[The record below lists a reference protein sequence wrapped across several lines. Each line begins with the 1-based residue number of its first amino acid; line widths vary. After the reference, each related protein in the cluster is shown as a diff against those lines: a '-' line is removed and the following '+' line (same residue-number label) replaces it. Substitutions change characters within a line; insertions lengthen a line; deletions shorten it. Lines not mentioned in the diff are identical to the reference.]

1 MKGGDRENHEVCF
14 WLVPGG
20 LEGLLFPPGKSDK
33 VLDLDTLH
41 TPSAAHTS
49 TAHTVN
55 CTHVN
60 CTHVNCTHVNCTHRQ
75 LPSAAHTT
83 VLETVVGIFRFESR
97 TRLNTVRLERKLYRQ
112 QLIYSRL
119 RNIIS
124 VLIRN
129 SAVTITSCPLPSA
142 PLGRNR
148 ADQRGRQD
156 FCSEQMSSNDQK
168 KPP

>member
-20 LEGLLFPPGKSDK
+20 LEGLLFSPAKAIRCW
-33 VLDLDTLH
+33 TW
-41 TPSAAHTS
+41 
-49 TAHTVN
+49 
-55 CTHVN
+55 TH
-60 CTHVNCTHVNCTHRQ
+60 CTHRQ
-75 LPSAAHTT
+75 LHTRQLHTRQLHARQLHTRQLHTRQLHTPSAAHTT

-97 TRLNTVRLERKLYRQ
+97 TRQTTVRLERKLYRQ

-124 VLIRN
+124 ILIHN

-148 ADQRGRQD
+148 ADVV
-156 FCSEQMSSNDQK
+156 N
-168 KPP
+168 

>member
-75 LPSAAHTT
+75 LHTPRS
-83 VLETVVGIFRFESR
+83 L
-97 TRLNTVRLERKLYRQ
+97 RQ
-112 QLIYSRL
+112 LWEFS
-119 RNIIS
+119 
-124 VLIRN
+124 
-129 SAVTITSCPLPSA
+129 
-142 PLGRNR
+142 G
-148 ADQRGRQD
+148 
-156 FCSEQMSSNDQK
+156 SSHARV
-168 KPP
+168 